1 MNRSLARRL
10 GWWLIA
16 WMALASLHS
25 ALAAT
30 LVLARVGGGAEMIE
44 VCTTQGVRWVSMQ
57 ATQGNVDAAPEPG
70 SAGATTSDNVTGD
83 AGAIGADGTPHC
95 PLCRFIGDA
104 APDFTRSDLRFAP
117 PLQYRQRPPD
127 KPQPLSAA
135 ARVVLMSPPRGP
147 PLAGS

>member
-1 MNRSLARRL
+1 VNRSLARRL

-30 LVLARVGGGAEMIE
+30 WVLARVGGGAEMIE

-57 ATQGNVDAAPEPG
+57 AAQG
-70 SAGATTSDNVTGD
+70 SAGAAASDNVTGDAGD

-127 KPQPLSAA
+127 KPQPQSSA